1 MPVMGGAEL
10 VPILNHDY
18 PSLRIIVTSGYSEED
33 ARRDLPP
40 AAIADFLQKPYTLTT
55 LAEKVEGT
63 LNSGGP
69 NQEVRV
75 AA

>member
-10 VPILNHDY
+10 LPILNHDY
-18 PSLRIIVTSGYSEED
+18 PGLRVIVTSGYSEED
-33 ARRDLPP
+33 ARRDLPSN
-40 AAIADFLQKPYTLTT
+40 AIADFLQKPYTPTALT
-55 LAEKVEGT
+55 EKIDGA

-69 NQEVRV
+69 IEGVRS

>member
-1 MPVMGGAEL
+1 MPVKGGAEL

-33 ARRDLPP
+33 VRRNLPP
-40 AAIADFLQKPYTLTT
+40 GAVANFLQKPYTITT
-55 LAEKVEGT
+55 LTEKVEGT

-69 NQEVRV
+69 GENVRK